1 MTRNKDSLGRDRKLE
16 QLVEQQ
22 DAEKELARIEYLL
35 LHYKFAPGER
45 EMVEVLRDRTKEK
58 ILEIKRKNL
67 VEKGDCLS
75 CRMMN
80 F

>member
-1 MTRNKDSLGRDRKLE
+1 MKINYGTDKKLE

-35 LHYKFAPGER
+35 LHYKFAPGEKQL
-45 EMVEVLRDRTKEK
+45 VEVLRDRTKEK